1 MVLLWMKGGRKG
13 GGLVRMEREGRWK
26 RGGGDVLEDGNV
38 RGGSE
43 MLFLSL
49 IPGPIHFEDPPSEYR
64 KQRTGNALEDWAR

>member
-1 MVLLWMKGGRKG
+1 MEFAGCGTVVDGGREEG
-13 GGLVRMEREGRWK
+13 GGLVGMEREGRWK

-49 IPGPIHFEDPPSEYR
+49 TPGPIHSEDSLPNIENS
-64 KQRTGNALEDWAR
+64 A